1 MTYECFKAAVLHSTI
16 QHEQIKRTKHA
27 ASRQL
32 GAVLQ
37 QQCQISLFVILQIR
51 KQPRRITKRRTTTKR
66 DKVQN
71 EYRDKKQFKQFFP
84 TIVQYLQNTCYFIHC
99 ASWTLWNSAVQLRG
113 VRKASSPAIIFT
125 TLAPSSDEM
134 KTNFQASGWMLTES
148 LSVLVSSSSSGW
160 SCCKSPCP
168 GVHSL
173 LSPCRCFNFLLIGWI
188 WQADVL

>member
-1 MTYECFKAAVLHSTI
+1 MNVL
-16 QHEQIKRTKHA
+16 
-27 ASRQL
+27 RQL
-32 GAVLQ
+32 YFTAPSSMNRLKEQNMQRLGSWARCCLIFYHVCKTGQ
-37 QQCQISLFVILQIR
+37 KQQCQISLFVILQIR
-51 KQPRRITKRRTTTKR
+51 KQPRKITKRRTTTKR

-99 ASWTLWNSAVQLRG
+99 ASWTLWNSAVQLGG

-148 LSVLVSSSSSGW
+148 LTCLTCLSSCLIVLGLE
-160 SCCKSPCP
+160 
-168 GVHSL
+168 L
-173 LSPCRCFNFLLIGWI
+173 L
-188 WQADVL
+188 